1 MTDGCRPCVF
11 IWAVLLLLPTV
22 IMAYRPVILV
32 HGLFGG
38 PEQMAT
44 LKKYIKRSHP
54 GTSVTAISLYDGDA
68 SVKPMWEQVDGFR
81 KAIKPIMER
90 AKDGVHLICFAQGGL
105 ICRGVL
111 ATLPHHNVHSLI
123 LVSSPL
129 AGHYGDSKYISK
141 FFPSLSKSTLYNAC
155 YTTQGQKRSSCSY
168 WKDPHQIEK
177 YLKYSVFLAPLNG
190 EVKNAKSKAWRKNFL
205 RIKTMVLLGGPDNEV
220 IKPWQSSMFGFYD
233 SDENVIDMEHQDF
246 YVNDAFGLKTLNR
259 REAIVKCIVPGV
271 KHNAWPKNHKIYKKC
286 IEKWLT

>member
-1 MTDGCRPCVF
+1 MTDSSRPCVF

-38 PEQMAT
+38 PEQMEM

-54 GTSVTAISLYDGDA
+54 GTSVTAISLYDDNA
-68 SVKPMWEQVDGFR
+68 SSKPMWEQVDGFR
-81 KAIKPIMER
+81 EAIRPIMDR
-90 AKDGVHLICFAQGGL
+90 AKDGVHLICYSQGGL

-111 ATLPHHNVHSLI
+111 ATLPHHNVHSVIFL
-123 LVSSPL
+123 SSPL
-129 AGHYGDSKYISK
+129 AGQYGDSNYISK
-141 FFPSLSKSTLYNAC
+141 FFPSFVKSTLYNAC
-155 YTTQGQKRSSCSY
+155 YTTRGQQISSCSY

-190 EVKNAKSKAWRKNFL
+190 EVETVHTQAWRKNFL
-205 RIKTMVLLGGPDNEV
+205 RIKTMVLLGGPDDGT
-220 IKPWQSSMFGFYD
+220 IKPWQSSMFGFYNRN
-233 SDENVIDMEHQDF
+233 EKVIDMEHQD
-246 YVNDAFGLKTLNR
+246 YYISDSFGLKTLNR
-259 REAIVKCIVPGV
+259 RKAIVKCIIPDV
-271 KHNAWPKNHKIYKKC
+271 HHDAWPTDYKIYKKC